1 MTKICSA
8 IPADRMK
15 DALLRGVPE
24 DDEEDEE
31 EQGEDD
37 EEEGEESDDEGEGY
51 SE

>member
-24 DDEEDEE
+24 DEEEDDEEQEEDEE
-31 EQGEDD
+31 EGK
-37 EEEGEESDDEGEGY
+37 ESDDEGEGY

>member
-24 DDEEDEE
+24 DEEEDVEEQEEDEE
-31 EQGEDD
+31 EGK
-37 EEEGEESDDEGEGY
+37 ESDDEGEGY